1 MKKNHLLRTILLS
14 TLFALLSIVLMTPVA
29 SAHTATS
36 ARRAATAT
44 GQTPAS
50 NQNVNIV
57 TRHGKAVFSPTVVH
71 CNAHDLTNPCFTLTN
86 TTNVP
91 QQLVFH
97 GHNSL
102 ILGPGVYMT
111 FGFGQGVFIYS
122 LKSNPHAHLTVL
134 SS

>member
-1 MKKNHLLRTILLS
+1 MNKNHILRTILLS
-14 TLFALLSIVLMTPVA
+14 TVFALLAVVFLTSTV
-29 SAHTATS
+29 SAHATVPAQGAATS
-36 ARRAATAT
+36 QVPAAV
-44 GQTPAS
+44 P
-50 NQNVNIV
+50 NVNIV
-57 TRHGKAVFSPTVVH
+57 IEHGKAVFSPIVVH
-71 CNAHDLTNPCFTLTN
+71 CKANDFTNPCFTLTN

-122 LKSNPHAHLTVL
+122 LQSNPQALLTVTND
-134 SS
+134 

>member
-1 MKKNHLLRTILLS
+1 MKKNYMLRTVLLS
-14 TLFALLSIVLMTPVA
+14 AVFALLAIVLMTPIA
-29 SAHTATS
+29 SAHTA
-36 ARRAATAT
+36 APAHGAATS
-44 GQTPAS
+44 QVPAS
-50 NQNVNIV
+50 VPNVNIV
-57 TRHGKAVFSPTVVH
+57 TMHGKAVFSPTVVH

-111 FGFGQGVFIYS
+111 FGFGLGVFS
-122 LKSNPHAHLTVL
+122 LGLKSNPPAHLTVL

>member
-1 MKKNHLLRTILLS
+1 MKKNHVLRTVFLS
-14 TLFALLSIVLMTPVA
+14 AVLALLAIILMTPVA
-29 SAHTATS
+29 SAHTA
-36 ARRAATAT
+36 APAHGAAAATS
-44 GQTPAS
+44 QVSDIP
-50 NQNVNIV
+50 NVNIV